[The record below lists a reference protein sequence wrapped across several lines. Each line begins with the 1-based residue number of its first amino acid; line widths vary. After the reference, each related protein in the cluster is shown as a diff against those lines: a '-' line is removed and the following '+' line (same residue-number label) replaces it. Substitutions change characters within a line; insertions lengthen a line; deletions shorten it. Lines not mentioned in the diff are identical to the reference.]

1 MNYGIVFTPLVP
13 TIVLWIALAAI
24 VAISALL
31 AGRPRARRSG
41 ARRGAGADPA
51 GTRQPLL
58 HAGGTRA
65 VVLGRRRRDR
75 QEPEPEFRHAQPGD
89 GEGAGSAR
97 RYAEEDQG
105 AGSPRRRGRT
115 GRRRDRRHQ
124 IVRRGVLGAVG
135 CPGRSRRRRVP
146 GHRRPRPRHSRQ
158 CRSARVPGAGA
169 CAGHRAQGRA
179 RPAHRDHRRAPLR
192 HRRTAPDHHLPAG
205 RPGRHRPARQD
216 RRAPRRRGRQ
226 RAHDAERPDRQ
237 CRDRHQAC
245 RPEHRRDR
253 GLAAGERTDAG
264 QQPRCRLHRRRAR
277 QAARAAG
284 LRRAAFRRAHLAQ
297 FVEVR
302 RQRRPRALHD
312 SAPAGE
318 AGRYAD
324 QRIVADRVSDART
337 VPAEDTRVSS
347 DHLRPLRPP
356 GRAADRLF
364 RQYRALCPR
373 RRRGA
378 GLGRAG
384 LRLHH
389 QHLADAAGYGAAG
402 RAGRRHRKTV
412 PCASERCRKTPSGDA
427 RPRRLRE
434 RAAALEPLLPYRRH
448 AQCDHPARHD
458 RRRRQAAA
466 VAVALRRGPRRAL
479 VVGSHLAVGAR
490 L

>member
-31 AGRPRARRSG
+31 LLARARG
-41 ARRGAGADPA
+41 AAVRVAALALILLALANPSFTREEREPLSSVAAVVIDKSPSQNF
-51 GTRQPLL
+51 GTRN
-58 HAGGTRA
+58 
-65 VVLGRRRRDR
+65 
-75 QEPEPEFRHAQPGD
+75 QETAKAQEALVD
-89 GEGAGSAR
+89 TS
-97 RYAEEDQG
+97 EEDQG
-105 AGSPRRRGRT
+105 AGSARRRGRT

-124 IVRRGVLGAVG
+124 TVRRGVLGAVG
-135 CPGRSRRRRVP
+135 RPGRSRRRRVP
-146 GHRRPRPRHSRQ
+146 DHRRPRPRHSRQ
-158 CRSARVPGAGA
+158 CRSSRFPGAGA

-205 RPGRHRPARQD
+205 RPGRHRPARED

-237 CRDRHQAC
+237 CRDRHQAR

-264 QQPRCRLHRRRAR
+264 QQPCRRLHRRRAR

-297 FVEVR
+297 SVEVR

-318 AGRYAD
+318 AGRHAD

-337 VPAEDTRVSS
+337 VPAEDHTS
-347 DHLRPLRPP
+347 
-356 GRAADRLF
+356 F
-364 RQYRALCPR
+364 I
-373 RRRGA
+373 
-378 GLGRAG
+378 
-384 LRLHH
+384 
-389 QHLADAAGYGAAG
+389 
-402 RAGRRHRKTV
+402 
-412 PCASERCRKTPSGDA
+412 
-427 RPRRLRE
+427 
-434 RAAALEPLLPYRRH
+434 
-448 AQCDHPARHD
+448 
-458 RRRRQAAA
+458 
-466 VAVALRRGPRRAL
+466 
-479 VVGSHLAVGAR
+479 
-490 L
+490 